1 MPRDQQLTFSKDQAV
16 TATGTALSENV
27 LDVGKYFSGRGG
39 ADVRFILK
47 LSQAFTS
54 GGAGTLQVQLV
65 EADNAALTTNAA
77 VLYDTGALALAG
89 LTADNVKPRIDIP
102 LPKNSGK
109 KYLGLKY
116 IVGTAAMTAGRI
128 TSYLNIDSA
137 TPVDEALGFY
147 TGR

>member
-27 LDVGKYFSGRGG
+27 LDVEKYFSGRGG

-65 EADNAALTTNAA
+65 EADNAALTTNAV
-77 VLYDTGALALAG
+77 VLHDTGALALAA

-116 IVGTAAMTAGRI
+116 IVGTAAMTAGRV
-128 TSYLNIDSA
+128 TSYLDIDSA